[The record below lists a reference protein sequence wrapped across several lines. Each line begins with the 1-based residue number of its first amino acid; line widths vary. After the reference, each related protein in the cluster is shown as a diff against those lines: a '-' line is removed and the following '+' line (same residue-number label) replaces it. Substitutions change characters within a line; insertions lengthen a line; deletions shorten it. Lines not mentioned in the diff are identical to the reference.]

1 MRSIRYSRDVDVI
14 PCGLDAME
22 PGPAL
27 AAILSSI
34 DVDEV
39 SGCDRIVVLRAHQ
52 RMASHYQ
59 AHVYADMSSVV
70 DAMADEGDD
79 EQWAAES
86 AAAEIRGAL
95 RLTRRAAD
103 LELALA
109 LDMRRRLPDVHAGL
123 VAGTIDVRRARVIAG
138 GTAHL
143 PDAAAAAVA
152 TQALADAPRLTTGQL
167 AALIRRLAVAND
179 PEDARNRF
187 ELAVEQR
194 RLVTEA
200 DASGTAHLL
209 GLDLPPDR
217 VSAVRARINRLAR
230 QLKTKDEAR
239 SMDQLR
245 ADVFLDLLA
254 GKAIAGGARDGGVE
268 IRVDLETLA
277 GLSEQPGEVAG
288 CGPVIADI
296 ARRVADQQHDV
307 QWRYTVTDPR
317 SGMPLACGNVRRRPT
332 ASQRRQ
338 VEALYP
344 TCVFP
349 GCRMPARGCD
359 LDHRIPWAE
368 GGSTTVESL
377 GPLCRHDHV
386 IRHGAGWRYRR
397 LPNGDHEWTTRFGHT
412 YTTSGLPP

>member
-1 MRSIRYSRDVDVI
+1 
-14 PCGLDAME
+14 ME

-27 AAILSSI
+27 AAILASI
-34 DVDEV
+34 DVDEI
-39 SGCDRIVVLRAHQ
+39 SGYDRIVVLRAHQ

-59 AHVYADMSSVV
+59 AHIYADMSSVV

-79 EQWAAES
+79 EPWAAAS
-86 AAAEIRGAL
+86 AAAEIRVAL

-103 LELALA
+103 SEVALA
-109 LDMRRRLPDVHAGL
+109 LDLHRRLPEVHAGL
-123 VAGTIDVRRARVIAG
+123 VAGVIDVRRAKIIAG
-138 GTAHL
+138 ATAHVS
-143 PDAAAAAVA
+143 DAAAAAVA
-152 TQALADAPRLTTGQL
+152 AQALADAPRLTTGQL
-167 AALIRRLAVAND
+167 AALIRRLAVAVD

-217 VSAVRARINRLAR
+217 VSAARARIDRLAR

-254 GKAIAGGARDGGVE
+254 GKAVGEGARVGGVE

-277 GLSEQPGEVAG
+277 GLSEHPGELAG
-288 CGPVIADI
+288 YGPVIADI
-296 ARRVADQQHDV
+296 ARRVADQQHHAR
-307 QWRYTVTDPR
+307 WRYTVTDPD
-317 SGMPLACGNVRRRPT
+317 SGMPVATGITRRRPT
-332 ASQRRQ
+332 ASQRRH
-338 VEALYP
+338 VEALHP

-368 GGSTTVESL
+368 GGPTTVDSL

-386 IRHGAGWRYRR
+386 VRHAARWRYRR
-397 LPNGDHEWTTRFGHT
+397 LPNGDHVWTTRLGHT